1 MSAITERGRRELYE
15 HAEKSWDKRAAGV
28 LMALLPPVGWAEVA
42 TKADLA
48 ATEKALRGEIA
59 GVRGEIKSENAKLLR
74 TLLWMNVTTMIAL
87 SGLVFTISR
96 TAA

>member
-1 MSAITERGRRELYE
+1 MG
-15 HAEKSWDKRAAGV
+15 
-28 LMALLPPVGWAEVA
+28 LLLPVGWAEVA

-74 TLLWMNVTTMIAL
+74 TLLWMNLTTMIAL